1 MTLELLQCVNHFL
14 LNSLIYCINYIPMSI
29 RQILKSSIAAVF
41 SVTCVLSSTYI
52 TNTQAESVIIPKP
65 PVLNATAYV
74 LMDAASGE
82 ILVQKNAD
90 KRLPPASMT
99 KMMTSYLATHELA
112 LGNLGEQDPVPVSVK
127 AWKMGGSKMFIREGR
142 DVPLIELLKGVIIQ
156 SGNDASIAVAE
167 YVAGSEDAFVDLM
180 NRHAQRMGM
189 ENTHFKN
196 ATGWPAEGHYSSS
209 HDMALLARSII
220 NDHPEYYSLY
230 KEKYFEFN
238 KIRQPNRNKLLWRD
252 PSVDGLKTGHTD
264 EAGYCLTASAIR
276 DDMRLIAVVMGTNS
290 ENARATETQK
300 LLTYGFR
307 YFETHRLYKA
317 GEHIK
322 TLPVWYG
329 KETEFEVGLEKDLF
343 ITIARGAKEQ
353 VEVETLTNEYI
364 EAPLQAAE
372 SQGSLSI
379 RLNGEVLA
387 ERPLIALSNVEEA
400 SFFSRLWDGVKLFF
414 IKLFSGEG

>member
-1 MTLELLQCVNHFL
+1 MNF
-14 LNSLIYCINYIPMSI
+14 
-29 RQILKSSIAAVF
+29 RQIVKARIATKTLLKASIATVIGF
-41 SVTCVLSSTYI
+41 TCSFESV
-52 TNTQAESVIIPKP
+52 QAESVIIPKP

-90 KRLPPASMT
+90 KQLPPASMT

-112 LGNLGEQDPVPVSVK
+112 LGNLNEQDQVPVSVK

-142 DVPLIELLKGVIIQ
+142 DVALIDLIKGVIIQ
-156 SGNDASIAVAE
+156 SGNDASIAVSE

-189 ENTHFKN
+189 VNTQFQN
-196 ATGWPAEGHYSSS
+196 ATGWPAKNHFSSA
-209 HDMALLARSII
+209 HDMAVLARAIV

-252 PSVDGLKTGHTD
+252 PSVDGLKTGHTE
-264 EAGYCLTASAIR
+264 EAGFCLTASAER
-276 DDMRLIAVVMGTNS
+276 NGMRLIAVVMGTKS

-307 YFETHRLYKA
+307 YFETHRLYEA
-317 GEHIK
+317 AASIK

-329 KETEFEVGLEKDLF
+329 EETQFDVGLNEDLY

-353 VEVETLTNEYI
+353 LQVETLTNEFI
-364 EAPLQAAE
+364 EAPLKTGE
-372 SQGSLSI
+372 SQGSLTI
-379 RLNGEVLA
+379 RLDDKVLA
-387 ERPLIALSNVEEA
+387 ERPLVALTNVTEA
-400 SFFSRLWDGVKLFF
+400 GFFSRLWDGIKLFF
-414 IKLFSGEG
+414 IKLVGGEG

>member
-1 MTLELLQCVNHFL
+1 MT
-14 LNSLIYCINYIPMSI
+14 I
-29 RQILKSSIAAVF
+29 RQIFKASIVAVMSF
-41 SVTCVLSSTYI
+41 TYALSSA
-52 TNTQAESVIIPKP
+52 QAGSVIIPKP
-65 PVLNATAYV
+65 PVLAATAYV

-112 LGNLGEQDPVPVSVK
+112 LGNLNEQDQVPVSIK

-142 DVPLIELLKGVIIQ
+142 DVALIDLIKGVIIQ
-156 SGNDASIAVAE
+156 SGNDASIAVSE

-180 NRHAQRMGM
+180 NQHTQRMGM
-189 ENTHFKN
+189 NNTQFQN
-196 ATGWPAEGHYSSS
+196 ATGWPAKGHYSSA
-209 HDMALLARSII
+209 HDMAILAQAIT

-252 PSVDGLKTGHTD
+252 PSVDGLKTGHTE
-264 EAGYCLTASAIR
+264 EAGFCLTASAER
-276 DDMRLIAVVMGTNS
+276 NGMRLIAVVMGTRS

-307 YFETHRLYKA
+307 YFETHRLYEA
-317 GEHIK
+317 GASIK
-322 TLPVWYG
+322 TLPAWYG
-329 KETEFEVGLEKDLF
+329 EALQFDVGIADDLY

-353 VEVETLTNEYI
+353 LQVETLTNEFI
-364 EAPLQAAE
+364 EAPLKTGE
-372 SQGSLSI
+372 SQGSLTI
-379 RLNGEVLA
+379 RLDGKVLA
-387 ERPLIALSNVEEA
+387 ERPLVALNDVTESG
-400 SFFSRLWDGVKLFF
+400 FFSRLWDGIKLFF
-414 IKLFSGEG
+414 IKLLGGEG

>member
-1 MTLELLQCVNHFL
+1 MTIRHLFVALI
-14 LNSLIYCINYIPMSI
+14 SLSCAF
-29 RQILKSSIAAVF
+29 SS
-41 SVTCVLSSTYI
+41 
-52 TNTQAESVIIPKP
+52 TQAESVIIPKP

-82 ILVQKNAD
+82 ILVEKNLD
-90 KRLPPASMT
+90 KQLPPASMT

-112 LGNLGEQDPVPVSVK
+112 LGNLNEQDQVPVSVK

-142 DVPLIELLKGVIIQ
+142 DVAFIDLIKGIIIQ
-156 SGNDASIAVAE
+156 SGNDASIAVSE

-180 NRHAQRMGM
+180 NQHAIRMGM
-189 ENTHFKN
+189 DNTQFQN
-196 ATGWPAEGHYSSS
+196 VTGWPAKGHFSSAR
-209 HDMALLARSII
+209 DMAILAQGII

-264 EAGYCLTASAIR
+264 EAGYCLTASAQR
-276 DDMRLIAVVMGTNS
+276 NGMRLIAVVMGTKS

-307 YFETHRLYKA
+307 YFETHRLYEA
-317 GEHIK
+317 GASIK

-329 KETEFEVGLEKDLF
+329 EEVQFDVGIANDLY
-343 ITIARGAKEQ
+343 ITVARGAKEQ
-353 VEVETLTNEYI
+353 LQVETLTNEFI
-364 EAPLQAAE
+364 EAPLKAGE
-372 SQGSLSI
+372 SQGTLTI
-379 RLNGEVLA
+379 RLNDKVLA
-387 ERPLIALSNVEEA
+387 ERPLVVLNSVTEA
-400 SFFSRLWDGVKLFF
+400 GFFSRLWDGIKLFF
-414 IKLFSGEG
+414 IKLVGGEG

>member
-1 MTLELLQCVNHFL
+1 MNI
-14 LNSLIYCINYIPMSI
+14 S
-29 RQILKSSIAAVF
+29 QIFKASIAAVI
-41 SVTCVLSSTYI
+41 SVTCVLSTA
-52 TNTQAESVIIPKP
+52 QAESVIIPKP

-90 KRLPPASMT
+90 KQLPPASMT

-112 LGNLGEQDPVPVSVK
+112 LGNLGEQDQVPISVK

-142 DVPLIELLKGVIIQ
+142 DVALIDLIKGIIIQ
-156 SGNDASIAVAE
+156 SGNDASIAVSE

-180 NRHAQRMGM
+180 NQHAQRMGM
-189 ENTHFKN
+189 HNTQFQN
-196 ATGWPAEGHYSSS
+196 ATGWPAKDHFSSA
-209 HDMALLARSII
+209 HDMAILAQAII

-264 EAGYCLTASAIR
+264 EAGFCLTASAER
-276 DDMRLIAVVMGTNS
+276 SGMRLIAVVMGTNS

-307 YFETHRLYKA
+307 YFETHRLYQA
-317 GEHIK
+317 GASIK

-329 KETEFEVGLEKDLF
+329 EETQFDIGLEKDLY

-353 VEVETLTNEYI
+353 LQVETLTNEFI
-364 EAPLQAAE
+364 AAPVNTGD
-372 SQGSLSI
+372 SQGTLNI
-379 RLNGEVLA
+379 RLEDKILA
-387 ERPLIALSNVEEA
+387 ERSLVALNNVTEA
-400 SFFSRLWDGVKLFF
+400 GFFSRFWDGIKLFF
-414 IKLFSGEG
+414 LKLSGGEG

>member
-1 MTLELLQCVNHFL
+1 MAFELIQYGHHL
-14 LNSLIYCINYIPMSI
+14 LNSLFKFTYTL
-29 RQILKSSIAAVF
+29 LKYTLMKFFRIFKASIAAVITASCAMS
-41 SVTCVLSSTYI
+41 SV
-52 TNTQAESVIIPKP
+52 QANSVIIPKP

-90 KRLPPASMT
+90 KQLPPASMT

-112 LGNLGEQDPVPVSVK
+112 LGNLNEQDQVPVSIK

-142 DVPLIELLKGVIIQ
+142 DVAFIDLIKGIIIQ
-156 SGNDASIAVAE
+156 SGNDASIAVSE

-180 NRHAQRMGM
+180 NKHTQRMGM
-189 ENTHFKN
+189 VNTQFKN
-196 ATGWPAEGHYSSS
+196 VTGWPAKGHFSSAR
-209 HDMALLARSII
+209 DMAILAQAII

-264 EAGYCLTASAIR
+264 EAGFCLTASAER
-276 DDMRLIAVVMGTNS
+276 NGMRLIAVVMGTKS

-307 YFETHRLYKA
+307 YFETHRLYQA
-317 GEHIK
+317 GDSIK
-322 TLPVWYG
+322 TLPVWFG
-329 KETEFEVGLEKDLF
+329 EETQFDVGLSNDLY

-353 VEVETLTNEYI
+353 LEIETLTNEFV
-364 EAPLQAAE
+364 EAPLNTGD
-372 SQGSLSI
+372 SQGTLTI
-379 RLNGEVLA
+379 RLNDKVLA
-387 ERPLIALSNVEEA
+387 ERSLVVLADVTESGL
-400 SFFSRLWDGVKLFF
+400 FSRFWDGIKLFF
-414 IKLFSGEG
+414 IKLFGGEG

>member
-1 MTLELLQCVNHFL
+1 MKFL
-14 LNSLIYCINYIPMSI
+14 KIV
-29 RQILKSSIAAVF
+29 KASIAVVITASCAMS
-41 SVTCVLSSTYI
+41 SVHA
-52 TNTQAESVIIPKP
+52 NSVIIPKP

-90 KRLPPASMT
+90 KQLPPASMT

-112 LGNLGEQDPVPVSVK
+112 LGNLNEQDQVPVSIK

-142 DVPLIELLKGVIIQ
+142 DVALIDLIKGIIIQ
-156 SGNDASIAVAE
+156 SGNDASIAVSE

-180 NRHAQRMGM
+180 NKHTQRMGM
-189 ENTHFKN
+189 VNTQFKN
-196 ATGWPAEGHYSSS
+196 ATGWPAKGHFSSAR
-209 HDMALLARSII
+209 DMAILAQAII

-264 EAGYCLTASAIR
+264 EAGFCLTASAER
-276 DDMRLIAVVMGTNS
+276 NGMRLIAVVMGTKS

-307 YFETHRLYKA
+307 YFETHRLYQA
-317 GEHIK
+317 GDSIK
-322 TLPVWYG
+322 TLPVWFG
-329 KETEFEVGLEKDLF
+329 EETQFDVGIANDLF

-353 VEVETLTNEYI
+353 LEIETLTN
-364 EAPLQAAE
+364 
-372 SQGSLSI
+372 
-379 RLNGEVLA
+379 
-387 ERPLIALSNVEEA
+387 
-400 SFFSRLWDGVKLFF
+400 
-414 IKLFSGEG
+414 

>member
-1 MTLELLQCVNHFL
+1 MAYELLQCVNHF
-14 LNSLIYCINYIPMSI
+14 YSI
-29 RQILKSSIAAVF
+29 HRDIIKYTLMNISQIFKVSIAAVI
-41 SVTCVLSSTYI
+41 SVSCAISSVH
-52 TNTQAESVIIPKP
+52 ADSVIIPKP

-90 KRLPPASMT
+90 KQLPPASMT

-112 LGNLGEQDPVPVSVK
+112 LGNLGEQDQVPISIK

-142 DVPLIELLKGVIIQ
+142 DVALIDLIKGIIIQ
-156 SGNDASIAVAE
+156 SGNDASIAVSE

-180 NRHAQRMGM
+180 NKHTQRMGM
-189 ENTHFKN
+189 TNTQFKN
-196 ATGWPAEGHYSSS
+196 ATGWPAKGHFSSAY
-209 HDMALLARSII
+209 DMAILAQAII

-264 EAGYCLTASAIR
+264 EAGFCLTASAQR
-276 DDMRLIAVVMGTNS
+276 NGMRLIAVVMGTHS

-307 YFETHRLYKA
+307 YFETHRLYQA
-317 GEHIK
+317 GASIK
-322 TLPVWYG
+322 NLPVWFG
-329 KETEFEVGLEKDLF
+329 EETEFDIGLNKDLY
-343 ITIARGAKEQ
+343 ITIARGSKEQ
-353 VEVETLTNEYI
+353 LQVETLTNEFI
-364 EAPLQAAE
+364 EAPLNAGE
-372 SQGSLSI
+372 IQGTLTI
-379 RLNGEVLA
+379 RLEDKVLA
-387 ERPLIALSNVEEA
+387 ERSLVALSNVTEA
-400 SFFSRLWDGVKLFF
+400 GFFSRFWDGVKLFF
-414 IKLFSGEG
+414 IKLSGGEG

>member
-1 MTLELLQCVNHFL
+1 MN
-14 LNSLIYCINYIPMSI
+14 I
-29 RQILKSSIAAVF
+29 RNFFKSGVAAVF
-41 SVTCVLSSTYI
+41 SVTCVLSSAYI
-52 TNTQAESVIIPKP
+52 STAQAESVIIPKP

-112 LGNLGEQDPVPVSVK
+112 LGNLNEQDPVPVSIK

-142 DVPLIELLKGVIIQ
+142 DVPFIDLIKGIIIQ
-156 SGNDASIAVAE
+156 SGNDASVAVAE

-196 ATGWPAEGHYSSS
+196 STGWPAEGHYSSS
-209 HDMALLARSII
+209 RDMAILAQSII
-220 NDHPEYYSLY
+220 NEHPEYYSLY

-264 EAGYCLTASAIR
+264 EAGFCLTASAIR

-307 YFETHRLYKA
+307 YFETHRLYEA
-317 GEHIK
+317 AAPIK

-329 KETEFEVGLEKDLF
+329 EEKEFEVGLEKDLY

-353 VEVETLTNEYI
+353 LEVETLTNEFI
-364 EAPLQAAE
+364 EAPLQTATA
-372 SQGSLSI
+372 QGSLAI

-387 ERPLIALSNVEEA
+387 ERSLVALGNVEES
-400 SFFSRLWDGVKLFF
+400 SFFSRLWDGIKLFF
-414 IKLFSGEG
+414 IKLFGGEG

>member
-1 MTLELLQCVNHFL
+1 MVYELLQCADHF
-14 LNSLIYCINYIPMSI
+14 YSI
-29 RQILKSSIAAVF
+29 HRDIIKYTLMNISQIFKVSIAVVI
-41 SVTCVLSSTYI
+41 SVSCVISSVH
-52 TNTQAESVIIPKP
+52 AESVIIPKP

-90 KRLPPASMT
+90 KQLPPASMT

-112 LGNLGEQDPVPVSVK
+112 LGNLGEQDQVPISIK

-142 DVPLIELLKGVIIQ
+142 DVALIDLIKGIIIQ
-156 SGNDASIAVAE
+156 SGNDASIAVSE

-180 NRHAQRMGM
+180 NKHTQRMGM
-189 ENTHFKN
+189 TNTQFKN
-196 ATGWPAEGHYSSS
+196 ATGWPAKGHFSSA
-209 HDMALLARSII
+209 HDMAILAQAII

-264 EAGYCLTASAIR
+264 EAGFCLTASAQR
-276 DDMRLIAVVMGTNS
+276 NGMRLIAVVMGTHS

-307 YFETHRLYKA
+307 YFETHRLYQA
-317 GEHIK
+317 GASIK
-322 TLPVWYG
+322 NLPVWFG
-329 KETEFEVGLEKDLF
+329 EETEFDIGLNKDLY
-343 ITIARGAKEQ
+343 ITIARGSKEQ
-353 VEVETLTNEYI
+353 LQVETLTNEFV
-364 EAPLQAAE
+364 EAPLNAGE
-372 SQGSLSI
+372 IQGTLTI
-379 RLNGEVLA
+379 RLEDKVLA
-387 ERPLIALSNVEEA
+387 ERSLVALSTVTEA
-400 SFFSRLWDGVKLFF
+400 GFFSRFWDGIKLFF
-414 IKLFSGEG
+414 IKLGGGEG

>member
-1 MTLELLQCVNHFL
+1 MKL
-14 LNSLIYCINYIPMSI
+14 
-29 RQILKSSIAAVF
+29 RQIFKASIAAVISF
-41 SVTCVLSSTYI
+41 TCTLSS
-52 TNTQAESVIIPKP
+52 TQAESVIIPKP
-65 PVLNATAYV
+65 PVLNASAYV

-90 KRLPPASMT
+90 KQLPPASMT

-112 LGNLGEQDPVPVSVK
+112 LGNLNEQDQVPISVK

-142 DVPLIELLKGVIIQ
+142 DVALIDLIKGIIIQ
-156 SGNDASIAVAE
+156 SGNDASIAVSE

-180 NRHAQRMGM
+180 NKHTQRMGM
-189 ENTHFKN
+189 NNTQFKN
-196 ATGWPAEGHYSSS
+196 ATGWPAEGHFSSAN
-209 HDMALLARSII
+209 DMAILAQAII

-264 EAGYCLTASAIR
+264 EAGYCLTASAER
-276 DDMRLIAVVMGTNS
+276 NGMRLIAVVMGTNS

-307 YFETHRLYKA
+307 YFETHRLYQA
-317 GEHIK
+317 AASIK
-322 TLPVWYG
+322 TLPVWFAE
-329 KETEFEVGLEKDLF
+329 ETEFDIGLEKDLY

-353 VEVETLTNEYI
+353 LQVETLTNEFI
-364 EAPLQAAE
+364 EAPVNTGE
-372 SQGSLSI
+372 SQGTLTI
-379 RLNGEVLA
+379 RLNDKVLA
-387 ERPLIALSNVEEA
+387 ERSLVALNNVTEA
-400 SFFSRLWDGVKLFF
+400 GFFSRLWDSIKLFF
-414 IKLFSGEG
+414 IKLGGGEG

>member
-1 MTLELLQCVNHFL
+1 MNFRQIVNARIATKTLLQA
-14 LNSLIYCINYIPMSI
+14 
-29 RQILKSSIAAVF
+29 SIATLISF
-41 SVTCVLSSTYI
+41 TCSVASV
-52 TNTQAESVIIPKP
+52 QAESVIIPKP

-74 LMDAASGE
+74 LMDAVSGE

-90 KRLPPASMT
+90 KQLPPASMT

-112 LGNLGEQDPVPVSVK
+112 LGNLNEQDPVPVSVK

-142 DVPLIELLKGVIIQ
+142 DVALIDLIKGVIIQ
-156 SGNDASIAVAE
+156 SGNDASIAVSE

-189 ENTHFKN
+189 VNTQFQN
-196 ATGWPAEGHYSSS
+196 ATGWPAKNHFSSA
-209 HDMALLARSII
+209 HDMAILARAIV
-220 NDHPEYYSLY
+220 NDHPEYFPLY

-252 PSVDGLKTGHTD
+252 PSVDGLKTGHTE
-264 EAGYCLTASAIR
+264 EAGFCLTASAER
-276 DDMRLIAVVMGTNS
+276 NGMRLIAVVMGAKS

-307 YFETHRLYKA
+307 YFETHRLYEA
-317 GEHIK
+317 AASIK

-329 KETEFEVGLEKDLF
+329 EETQFDVGLNEDLY

-353 VEVETLTNEYI
+353 LQVETLTNEFI
-364 EAPLQAAE
+364 EAPLKTGE
-372 SQGSLSI
+372 SQGSLTI
-379 RLNGEVLA
+379 RLDDKVLA
-387 ERPLIALSNVEEA
+387 ERSLVALNTVTEA
-400 SFFSRLWDGVKLFF
+400 GFFSCLWDAIKLFF
-414 IKLFSGEG
+414 IKLVGGEGH

>member
-1 MTLELLQCVNHFL
+1 MT
-14 LNSLIYCINYIPMSI
+14 I
-29 RQILKSSIAAVF
+29 RHLFTRSIAAIF
-41 SVTCVLSSTYI
+41 SVTCFTVAVH
-52 TNTQAESVIIPKP
+52 AESVIIPKP
-65 PVLNATAYV
+65 PVLNASAYV

-90 KRLPPASMT
+90 KQLPPASMT

-112 LGNLGEQDPVPVSVK
+112 LGNLNEQDQVPVSVK

-142 DVPLIELLKGVIIQ
+142 DVSFIDLIKGIIIQ
-156 SGNDASIAVAE
+156 SGNDASIAVSE

-180 NRHAQRMGM
+180 NQHAQRMGM
-189 ENTHFKN
+189 TNTRFQN
-196 ATGWPAEGHYSSS
+196 ATGWPAKEHFSSAN
-209 HDMALLARSII
+209 DMAILARSII

-264 EAGYCLTASAIR
+264 EAGYCLTASAER
-276 DDMRLIAVVMGTNS
+276 NGMRLIAVVMGTKS

-307 YFETHRLYKA
+307 YFETYRLYEA
-317 GEHIK
+317 AASIK
-322 TLPVWYG
+322 TLPVWFAG
-329 KETEFEVGLEKDLF
+329 ETEFNVGLTDDLF

-353 VEVETLTNEYI
+353 LEIETLTNEFI
-364 EAPLQAAE
+364 EAPLKAGE
-372 SQGSLSI
+372 NQGTLTI
-379 RLNGEVLA
+379 RLNDKVLA
-387 ERPLIALSNVEEA
+387 ERPLVALTDINEA
-400 SFFSRLWDGVKLFF
+400 GFFSRLWDGIKLFF
-414 IKLFSGEG
+414 VKIVGGEG

>member
-1 MTLELLQCVNHFL
+1 MAYELLHCANHL
-14 LNSLIYCINYIPMSI
+14 YSI
-29 RQILKSSIAAVF
+29 HRDIIKYTLMNISQIFKVSIAAVI
-41 SVTCVLSSTYI
+41 SVSCAISSVH
-52 TNTQAESVIIPKP
+52 AESVIIPKP

-90 KRLPPASMT
+90 KQLPPASMT

-112 LGNLGEQDPVPVSVK
+112 LGNLGEQDQVPISIK

-142 DVPLIELLKGVIIQ
+142 DVALIDLIKGIIIQ
-156 SGNDASIAVAE
+156 SGNDASIAVSE

-180 NRHAQRMGM
+180 NKHTQRMGM
-189 ENTHFKN
+189 TNTQFKN
-196 ATGWPAEGHYSSS
+196 ATGWPAKGHFSSA
-209 HDMALLARSII
+209 HDMAILAQAII

-264 EAGYCLTASAIR
+264 EAGFCLTASAQR
-276 DDMRLIAVVMGTNS
+276 NGMRLIAVVMGTHS

-307 YFETHRLYKA
+307 YFETHRLYQA
-317 GEHIK
+317 GASIK
-322 TLPVWYG
+322 NLPVWFG
-329 KETEFEVGLEKDLF
+329 EETEFDIGLNQDLY
-343 ITIARGAKEQ
+343 ITIARGSKEQ
-353 VEVETLTNEYI
+353 LQVETLTNEFI
-364 EAPLQAAE
+364 EAPLNAGE
-372 SQGSLSI
+372 IQGTLTI
-379 RLNGEVLA
+379 RLEDKVLA
-387 ERPLIALSNVEEA
+387 ERSLVALSSVEEA
-400 SFFSRLWDGVKLFF
+400 GFFSRFWDGIKLFF
-414 IKLFSGEG
+414 IKLGGGEG

>member
-1 MTLELLQCVNHFL
+1 MTIRQFFSA
-14 LNSLIYCINYIPMSI
+14 SLISIVSFSCVIP
-29 RQILKSSIAAVF
+29 
-41 SVTCVLSSTYI
+41 SV
-52 TNTQAESVIIPKP
+52 QAESVIIPKP

-112 LGNLGEQDPVPVSVK
+112 LGNLNEQDQVPVSVK

-142 DVPLIELLKGVIIQ
+142 DVAFIDLIKGVIIQ
-156 SGNDASIAVAE
+156 SGNDASIAVSE
-167 YVAGSEDAFVDLM
+167 FVAGSEDAFVDLM
-180 NRHAQRMGM
+180 NQHTQRMGM
-189 ENTHFKN
+189 VNSQFQN
-196 ATGWPAEGHYSSS
+196 ATGWPAKGHFSSA
-209 HDMALLARSII
+209 HDMAILAQAII

-252 PSVDGLKTGHTD
+252 PSVDGLKTGHTE
-264 EAGYCLTASAIR
+264 EAGFCLTASAQR
-276 DDMRLIAVVMGTNS
+276 NGMRLIAVVMGTKS

-307 YFETHRLYKA
+307 YFETHRLYEA
-317 GEHIK
+317 GASIK

-329 KETEFEVGLEKDLF
+329 EETEFDVGIADDLY
-343 ITIARGAKEQ
+343 ITVARGAKEQ
-353 VEVETLTNEYI
+353 LLVETLTNEFI
-364 EAPLQAAE
+364 EAPLKAGE
-372 SQGSLSI
+372 SQGTLTI
-379 RLNGEVLA
+379 RLNDKVLA
-387 ERPLIALSNVEEA
+387 ERPLVALSNVTE
-400 SFFSRLWDGVKLFF
+400 SGFFSRVWDGIKLFF
-414 IKLFSGEG
+414 IKLFGGEG

>member
-1 MTLELLQCVNHFL
+1 MNI
-14 LNSLIYCINYIPMSI
+14 S
-29 RQILKSSIAAVF
+29 QIFKVSIAAVI
-41 SVTCVLSSTYI
+41 SVSCAISSVH
-52 TNTQAESVIIPKP
+52 AESVIIPKP

-90 KRLPPASMT
+90 KQLPPASMT

-112 LGNLGEQDPVPVSVK
+112 LGNLGEQDQVPISIK

-142 DVPLIELLKGVIIQ
+142 DVALIDLIKGIIIQ
-156 SGNDASIAVAE
+156 SGNDASIAVSE

-180 NRHAQRMGM
+180 NKHTQRMGM
-189 ENTHFKN
+189 TNTQFKN
-196 ATGWPAEGHYSSS
+196 ATGWPAKGHFSSA
-209 HDMALLARSII
+209 HDMAILAQAII

-264 EAGYCLTASAIR
+264 EAGFCLTASAQR
-276 DDMRLIAVVMGTNS
+276 NGMRLIAVVMGTHS

-307 YFETHRLYKA
+307 YFETHRLYQA
-317 GEHIK
+317 GASIK
-322 TLPVWYG
+322 NLPVWFG
-329 KETEFEVGLEKDLF
+329 EETEFDIGLNQDLY
-343 ITIARGAKEQ
+343 ITIARGSKEQ
-353 VEVETLTNEYI
+353 LQVETLTNEFI
-364 EAPLQAAE
+364 EAPLNAGE
-372 SQGSLSI
+372 IQGTLTI
-379 RLNGEVLA
+379 RLEDKVLA
-387 ERPLIALSNVEEA
+387 ERSLVALSSVEEA
-400 SFFSRLWDGVKLFF
+400 GFFSRFWDGIKLFF
-414 IKLFSGEG
+414 IKLGGGEG

>member
-1 MTLELLQCVNHFL
+1 VH
-14 LNSLIYCINYIPMSI
+14 
-29 RQILKSSIAAVF
+29 
-41 SVTCVLSSTYI
+41 
-52 TNTQAESVIIPKP
+52 AESVIIPKP

-90 KRLPPASMT
+90 KQLPPASMT

-112 LGNLGEQDPVPVSVK
+112 LGNLGEQDQVPISIK

-142 DVPLIELLKGVIIQ
+142 DVALIDLIKGIIIQ
-156 SGNDASIAVAE
+156 SGNDASIAVSE

-180 NRHAQRMGM
+180 NKHTQRMGM
-189 ENTHFKN
+189 TNTQFKN
-196 ATGWPAEGHYSSS
+196 ATGWPAKGHFSSA
-209 HDMALLARSII
+209 HDMAILAQAII

-264 EAGYCLTASAIR
+264 EAGFCLTASAQR
-276 DDMRLIAVVMGTNS
+276 NGMRLIAVVMGTNS

-307 YFETHRLYKA
+307 YFETHRLYQA
-317 GEHIK
+317 GASIK
-322 TLPVWYG
+322 NLPVWFG
-329 KETEFEVGLEKDLF
+329 EETAFDIGLNKDLY
-343 ITIARGAKEQ
+343 ITIARGSKEQ
-353 VEVETLTNEYI
+353 LQVETLTNKFI
-364 EAPLQAAE
+364 EAPLNAGE
-372 SQGSLSI
+372 IQGTLTI
-379 RLNGEVLA
+379 RLDDKVLA
-387 ERPLIALSNVEEA
+387 ERSLVALNNVEEA
-400 SFFSRLWDGVKLFF
+400 GFFSRFWDGIKLFF
-414 IKLFSGEG
+414 IKLGGGEG

>member
-1 MTLELLQCVNHFL
+1 MRLSIFIKFTNILL
-14 LNSLIYCINYIPMSI
+14 NYIPMNI
-29 RQILKSSIAAVF
+29 RQILKNSIAAVF

-52 TNTQAESVIIPKP
+52 PATHAESVIIPKP

-82 ILVQKNAD
+82 IIVQKNAN

-112 LGNLGEQDPVPVSVK
+112 LGNLNEQDQVPVSIK

-142 DVPLIELLKGVIIQ
+142 DVALIDLIKGIIIQ
-156 SGNDASIAVAE
+156 SGNDASVAVAE

-196 ATGWPAEGHYSSS
+196 STGWPAEGHYSSS
-209 HDMALLARSII
+209 LDMALLAQNII
-220 NDHPEYYSLY
+220 SEHPEYYSLY
-230 KEKYFEFN
+230 KEKYFEYN

-264 EAGYCLTASAIR
+264 EAGFCLTASAVR
-276 DDMRLIAVVMGTNS
+276 DDMRLIAVVMGAKS

-307 YFETHRLYKA
+307 YFETHRLYEA
-317 GEHIK
+317 GKSIK

-329 KETEFEVGLEKDLF
+329 NDTEFDVGLEKDLY

-353 VEVETLTNEYI
+353 LEVETLTNEFI
-364 EAPLQAAE
+364 EAPLQTAD
-372 SQGSLSI
+372 SQGSLTI

-387 ERPLIALSNVEEA
+387 ERPLVALGNVEEA
-400 SFFSRLWDGVKLFF
+400 SFFSRLWDGIKLFF
-414 IKLFSGEG
+414 LKLIGGEG